1 MTAIEVRV
9 LAASEVGRL
18 EQQEPPGR
26 GIVRAMWAAQATA
39 SETDEVLVQHGG

>member
-26 GIVRAMWAAQATA
+26 GIVRAMWAAQAMAT
-39 SETDEVLVQHGG
+39 ETDEALVEHRG